1 MEIKSTLFA
10 YTMLGVFV
18 TSILFVLFGQL
29 TVRKLRNNPA
39 TKNSLGVS
47 LASGWDILKV
57 AKSLS
62 VPQWYRERVKKS
74 SLSAFEADYEL
85 LYENTTK
92 FDRALAKV
100 FWWLWMS
107 TGGFLI
113 LLALLD
119 SFGMFD

>member
-10 YTMLGVFV
+10 YTMLGVFL

-29 TVRKLRNNPA
+29 TVRKLRKNPA

-74 SLSAFEADYEL
+74 SLSALEADYEL

>member
-1 MEIKSTLFA
+1 
-10 YTMLGVFV
+10 MLGVFV

-29 TVRKLRNNPA
+29 TVRKLRKNPA

-47 LASGWDILKV
+47 LANGWDILKV

-74 SLSAFEADYEL
+74 SLSALEADYEL

-119 SFGMFD
+119 SFGVFD

>member
-1 MEIKSTLFA
+1 MGIKSTLFA

-29 TVRKLRNNPA
+29 TVRKLRKNPA

-47 LASGWDILKV
+47 LANGWDILKV

-74 SLSAFEADYEL
+74 SLSALEADYEL

-119 SFGMFD
+119 SFGVFD